1 MNAMLG
7 VVLWN
12 DPEAE
17 KAVIWCEDHGQLAF
31 FKGELDETAQK
42 VELNV
47 GDLVSFEMIEDAH
60 LRYAH
65 DLRTLSAQEYPD
77 IANCLTSTE
86 AQDTPETD
94 ALDEDEDDDTNVVKI
109 DPSIFGDKKW
119 AVA

>member
-1 MNAMLG
+1 MLG

-31 FKGELDETAQK
+31 FKGELEDTAHK

-60 LRYAH
+60 LRYARGV
-65 DLRTLSAQEYPD
+65 RTLSAQEYPD
-77 IANCLTSTE
+77 IANCLAPSATAE
-86 AQDTPETD
+86 DLD
-94 ALDEDEDDDTNVVKI
+94 ADEDDDTNVVKI